1 MQVHL
6 LWRLKD
12 GKISENVKRI
22 FCMRSMI
29 VSLNIGNAKYERKRE
44 NSSPFSP
51 EPKSAWRRFFRIRE
65 LSTYDFSNWANEI
78 WDPENF
84 IDSAQCNWLKPK
96 NTSCFLI
103 VSFLRWSIRIDN
115 STAHIVSGLVLKSPK
130 LGKMFSLR
138 QVDEKADFALGERQG
153 LLQTESIIAIIYLHI
168 ANSNYTITLTL

>member
-1 MQVHL
+1 
-6 LWRLKD
+6 
-12 GKISENVKRI
+12 
-22 FCMRSMI
+22 
-29 VSLNIGNAKYERKRE
+29 
-44 NSSPFSP
+44 
-51 EPKSAWRRFFRIRE
+51 
-65 LSTYDFSNWANEI
+65 
-78 WDPENF
+78 
-84 IDSAQCNWLKPK
+84 LKPK